1 MLSRFRVL
9 QFGTDRTVSKE
20 EDGVPISMNRFPFRA
35 PCSTLCGGGMQA
47 RTRRVFP
54 SPDKCELSE
63 QEERPCNFEPCPKD
77 CMVRRAQQDAYY
89 MIMFSTDS

>member
-1 MLSRFRVL
+1 
-9 QFGTDRTVSKE
+9 
-20 EDGVPISMNRFPFRA
+20 
-35 PCSTLCGGGMQA
+35 MQA